1 MTRITNSLFESIR
14 QVTNPVLDE
23 GKAEEVEIVYEA
35 NIEPTS
41 AKSRSH
47 ISNLSNPIVNGVT
60 HQGKEIGLITK
71 QSNGQYHAHHSAA
84 KLAHAQSGT
93 FDSKDKAHQFIRDAH
108 AKAIKNGTL
117 KANKMSEAKA
127 EGGRVDGAHFC
138 ATHVEHSL
146 YGEGECISEQHAKPN
161 EDGTIDW
168 YNVKFADGNVRKI
181 QTEAVKVKKA
191 KMHEHATP
199 EGDTIEEK
207 QLHPN
212 QQVLDVHE
220 PEKDK
225 LTAKDFEMLRKG
237 KKAKTVKEDKVE
249 EGMPGQVGHAGKVTM
264 KQIAKSSASPT
275 VKKAIGKAAPDIKS
289 YGDRA
294 AAFDAAGIKRE
305 SVEEAKEHSWIY
317 GNLKKVHSADR
328 KEKLLASGALHQAVG
343 HKEFAPATKDSIK
356 DPKIVHFYDIRGKTG
371 SHVHVSEEIEESVSE
386 TIVKHND
393 FTIEITDNPTFG
405 DFLRAVQS
413 IVRTDEESMQ
423 KEIVAIAEQAF
434 AENYEEVIIEAFT
447 RMEIEDKIG
456 AHRKAGNTVSNDKFS
471 TKNGQPYAEYVV
483 TDQEGGR
490 KKYIHHGTVRR
501 MESMPSATKK
511 DKE

>member
-1 MTRITNSLFESIR
+1 MIRITNSLFESIR
-14 QVTNPVLDE
+14 QITEAKVD
-23 GKAEEVEIVYEA
+23 GKAEGA
-35 NIEPTS
+35 
-41 AKSRSH
+41 
-47 ISNLSNPIVNGVT
+47 
-60 HQGKEIGLITK
+60 GKV
-71 QSNGQYHAHHSAA
+71 
-84 KLAHAQSGT
+84 
-93 FDSKDKAHQFIRDAH
+93 DS
-108 AKAIKNGTL
+108 
-117 KANKMSEAKA
+117 
-127 EGGRVDGAHFC
+127 AHFC

-168 YNVKFADGNVRKI
+168 YSVKFADGQVRKI

-237 KKAKTVKEDKVE
+237 KKAKTVKEE
-249 EGMPGQVGHAGKVTM
+249 EEIAEGMPGQMGHAGKVTM

-275 VKKAIGKAAPDIKS
+275 VKAAIKKSAPDIKS

-294 AAFDAAGIKRE
+294 AALTAAGIKRE
-305 SVEEAKEHSWIY
+305 SVEQVTELSIGTLTKVKHAAVRDANDATRDGDDAKADKRYNLAGKASNKAEMKYRSAGLKPSGQHTMEEVEEA
-317 GNLKKVHSADR
+317 
-328 KEKLLASGALHQAVG
+328 
-343 HKEFAPATKDSIK
+343 
-356 DPKIVHFYDIRGKTG
+356 
-371 SHVHVSEEIEESVSE
+371 VSE

-405 DFLRAVQS
+405 DFLKAVQS

-447 RMEIEDKIG
+447 RMEIDDKMA

>member
-14 QVTNPVLDE
+14 QVT
-23 GKAEEVEIVYEA
+23 
-35 NIEPTS
+35 
-41 AKSRSH
+41 H
-47 ISNLSNPIVNGVT
+47 PI
-60 HQGKEIGLITK
+60 IT
-71 QSNGQYHAHHSAA
+71 
-84 KLAHAQSGT
+84 
-93 FDSKDKAHQFIRDAH
+93 
-108 AKAIKNGTL
+108 
-117 KANKMSEAKA
+117 EAKA
-127 EGGRVDGAHFC
+127 EGGGRVDGAHYC

-168 YNVKFADGNVRKI
+168 YNVKFADGRVRKI

-237 KKAKTVKEDKVE
+237 KKAKTVKEE
-249 EGMPGQVGHAGKVTM
+249 EEIAEGMPGQMGHAGKVTM
-264 KQIAKSSASPT
+264 KHIPNASPAL
-275 VKKAIGKAAPDIKS
+275 KKAAKDIKPGIAGYKDRIDMLKAGGVKEETQEVEENTLSAKAGRMGADLGAPGKNFSKISKAAAKRYGS
-289 YGDRA
+289 KAAGDRV
-294 AAFDAAGIKRE
+294 AGA
-305 SVEEAKEHSWIY
+305 VLAKM
-317 GNLKKVHSADR
+317 R
-328 KEKLLASGALHQAVG
+328 KEEVELDEGIA
-343 HKEFAPATKDSIK
+343 
-356 DPKIVHFYDIRGKTG
+356 
-371 SHVHVSEEIEESVSE
+371 E

-447 RMEIEDKIG
+447 RMEIDDKMA

-483 TDQEGGR
+483 TDKEGGR